1 MDSPSLEGF
10 HTQLDCK
17 LTYSNKKQTRLT
29 LLYCTKFCVQNKTE
43 QTETMKNIAKLA
55 QLL

>member
-1 MDSPSLEGF
+1 MDSLSLEGF

-17 LTYSNKKQTRLT
+17 LTYGDKKQTQLT
-29 LLYCTKFCVQNKTE
+29 LLYCTKLCVQNKTE
-43 QTETMKNIAKLA
+43 QTGTMKNIAKLA